1 LGFSDKYNVSR
12 IGQRF
17 FWLSPHIPSSCF
29 LSYKASPVEPSAQS
43 PLSLRDN
50 KKSPDQRPIESRV
63 QSLKIA
69 KSDKISE
76 QSSSSR
82 FAWIVS
88 LLFAIACGYLLYRD
102 DEIMSMV
109 GLRKVEVAK
118 KEPIKPKDGKD
129 PAAKSGAG
137 TDKGSNSSVTNSTS
151 GSAAKIALPDSAM
164 ALESRGYV
172 IAKHQ
177 VLVSP
182 QVSGRL
188 MRLNIEEGRRVTKGE
203 ILAEVDTTEYVAD
216 LNQLKGA
223 LQRNRAE
230 LSELETGSRPQE
242 IASAQAELTEQQEIL
257 PQFKSEYERLVGLVA
272 TNTVSVSEFEQSRSN
287 FFGAKRR
294 IERLTLMLDMLKEG
308 PRKERIEMA
317 RAAVTQA
324 EAALAKSQWRLD
336 NCTIRAPISG
346 TILKKNAEE
355 GNLVNPVAFNGSY
368 SICDI
373 ADLSD
378 LEIDL
383 NIQERDVS
391 KVFVGQR
398 CEVKPEAFS
407 KKYEATV
414 SRLMPIADRAKGA
427 IPVRVAVRVPEE
439 EQGVY
444 LKPEMSAVV
453 VFYGSKPE

>member
-1 LGFSDKYNVSR
+1 MENP
-12 IGQRF
+12 Q
-17 FWLSPHIPSSCF
+17 
-29 LSYKASPVEPSAQS
+29 QS
-43 PLSLRDN
+43 PLSLRDV
-50 KKSPDQRPIESRV
+50 KKPGDSRPLESRV

-69 KSDKISE
+69 KSDRIQE

-88 LLFAIACGYLLYRD
+88 LFLSILCGWLLYRD
-102 DEIMSMV
+102 DGLMSLV
-109 GLRKVEVAK
+109 GLR
-118 KEPIKPKDGKD
+118 DT
-129 PAAKSGAG
+129 AAIEAPVSKAG
-137 TDKGSNSSVTNSTS
+137 E
-151 GSAAKIALPDSAM
+151 PDSSASSQSSKSSTGITTTRGALSPNEM

-182 QVSGRL
+182 QVSGRI

-203 ILAEVDTTEYVAD
+203 VLAEVDPTEYLAD
-216 LNQLKGA
+216 VKQLQGA
-223 LQRNRAE
+223 LQRSKAE
-230 LSELETGSRPQE
+230 LSEFETGARPQE
-242 IASAQAELTEQQEIL
+242 LASATAELREQEEIL
-257 PQFKSEYERLVGLVA
+257 PQFKSEYERLIDLVKN
-272 TNTVSVSEFEQSRSN
+272 NTVSASEFDQARSN
-287 FFGAKRR
+287 YFGAKRR
-294 IERLTLMLDMLKEG
+294 IERLTLTLDMLKEG
-308 PRKERIEMA
+308 PRKERVEMA

-324 EAALAKSQWRLD
+324 EASLAKSQWRLD
-336 NCTIRAPISG
+336 NCTIKAPISG

-355 GNLVNPVAFNGSY
+355 GNLVNPVAFNGSF
-368 SICDI
+368 SVCDI

-398 CEVKPEAFS
+398 CEVKPEAFP
-407 KKYEATV
+407 KRYEATV

-453 VFYGSKPE
+453 VFFGSAKNAGETIKPDGN